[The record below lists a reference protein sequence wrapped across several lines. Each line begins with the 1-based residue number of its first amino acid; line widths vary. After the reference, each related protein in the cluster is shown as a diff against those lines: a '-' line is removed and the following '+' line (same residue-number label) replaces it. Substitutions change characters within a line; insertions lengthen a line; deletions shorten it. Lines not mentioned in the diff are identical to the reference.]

1 MRVIG
6 VVGDIGSGKDEVLKY
21 LRSKYGIPYIATGDI
36 VRQEAEREDIEPTR
50 ENLQSISQRCF
61 EQYGKGCFVRMA
73 AEEIVSRGWKISG
86 ISGVR
91 SPDDVEIMRQA
102 FGKDFVLVRVDITE
116 PEIRFE
122 RMRLRREE
130 RDPQTFEQFLEQD
143 RKEREVFR
151 LDKTGG
157 MADLAV
163 NNDGS
168 IQDLHRQLDGLVDAG
183 LLRGNP
189 VKR

>member
-1 MRVIG
+1 M
-6 VVGDIGSGKDEVLKY
+6 VGDIGSGKDEVLKY